1 MTDADVSR
9 RRRLEPDARR
19 EEILECA
26 ITMFGQRPYAAV
38 STSELAQEAGVARG
52 LINHYFG
59 TKRDLYLEVVK
70 RMVGIPAVD
79 SVEPYRG
86 SLRERVEQGVDWL
99 LDSIEA
105 HGATWVAV
113 TGSEGIGDD
122 PEVQH
127 ILDAADTDAAE
138 RVLMILG
145 MNSGERTEHT
155 RAMVRAYGGMV
166 KAAGR
171 EWIQRGTLT
180 RPQVAALL
188 TDCLVTL
195 AQETF
200 PRIAAI

>member
-26 ITMFGQRPYAAV
+26 ITMFGQRPYSAV

-70 RMVGIPAVD
+70 RMVTLPAVG

-99 LDSIEA
+99 LDSIA
-105 HGATWVAV
+105 SHGATWVAV

-122 PEVQH
+122 PEVQR
-127 ILDAADTDAAE
+127 ILDVADTEAAE

-145 MNSGERTEHT
+145 VPSDARTEYT

-180 RPQVAALL
+180 REQVAALL